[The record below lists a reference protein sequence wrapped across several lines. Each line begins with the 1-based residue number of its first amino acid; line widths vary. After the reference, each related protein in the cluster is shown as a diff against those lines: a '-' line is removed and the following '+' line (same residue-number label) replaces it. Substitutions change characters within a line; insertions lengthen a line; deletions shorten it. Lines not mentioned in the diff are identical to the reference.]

1 MLEVVTPSV
10 DIGDLHHWPAPI
22 VTQAFPLINQS
33 AQGPQPHQQRKI
45 HTHRNTATEIAFEEP
60 ESEGQRRKMVR
71 TVHFVAHFAAINSK
85 PNTIGSAMRN
95 PFI

>member
-10 DIGDLHHWPAPI
+10 VIDDLHHWPAPI

-33 AQGPQPHQQRKI
+33 AQDPQPHQQRKI
-45 HTHRNTATEIAFEEP
+45 HTHRNTATEIVFEKP
-60 ESEGQRRKMVR
+60 ESEEQRRKMVR

-85 PNTIGSAMRN
+85 ANTIGSAMRN